1 MVLFLKDKKEI
12 IMYLFKNFFL
22 EIDNYGLSIVFYGLK
37 NFIGV
42 RINLVF
48 SVYVFIILFI
58 LYLRLIKLSLVRFN
72 FVFVTVLEFIG
83 KLIFFDI
90 KI

>member
-22 EIDNYGLSIVFYGLK
+22 EIDNYGLLIVFYGLK

-42 RINLVF
+42 CINLVF

-58 LYLRLIKLSLVRFN
+58 LYLCLIKLSLVCFN
-72 FVFVTVLEFIG
+72 FVFVMVLEFIG